1 MNQEMTPC
9 RESFVFYRSFYD
21 SIGRLPERA
30 QLALFRAV
38 AEYGLDQVVPDFSGV
53 PQQPFVEAI
62 FAGIRPQL
70 DANHKRF
77 LNGLK
82 GGEYGRLGGAKPG
95 NQNARKDKQPQ
106 NNPKTTPN
114 VNVNENENVNGN
126 VKVTRKPANQELTLP
141 FQDPEFVTTWNE
153 LRQQPKWRN
162 KTTTALQKSLNQL
175 GKYHVRF
182 AVDLMNNAIAGNYQ
196 GVVFEDTPVKYQR
209 WLSVTPIPERGVGP
223 GSIHG
228 TPTGRM
234 IATGDNPYKD

>member
-38 AEYGLDQVVPDFSGV
+38 AEYGLDQVVPDFSGI

-77 LNGLK
+77 LNGCK
-82 GGEYGRLGGAKPG
+82 GGAPVG
-95 NQNARKDKQPQ
+95 NR
-106 NNPKTTPN
+106 NNPNGRKGGTNQEPTEKQPN
-114 VNVNENENVNGN
+114 VNANENENVNGN
-126 VKVTRKPANQELTLP
+126 VKVTRKPADQELTLP
-141 FQDPEFVTTWNE
+141 FQDPEFVATWNE

-175 GKYHVRF
+175 GKFHVRF

-196 GVVFEDTPVKYQR
+196 GVVFEDTTVKYQR
-209 WLSVTPIPERGVGP
+209 WLSVTPVAERGVGP
-223 GSIHG
+223 GSIPG